1 MIVLAKGSVT
11 KPDALAPYIDDV
23 ESSRPRAF
31 SKPSTGAPP
40 GPGCTCSS
48 KIQRRR

>member
-11 KPDALAPYIDDV
+11 KPDALAPYIDDEMRVV

-31 SKPSTGAPP
+31 
-40 GPGCTCSS
+40 
-48 KIQRRR
+48 